1 MIQNT
6 LFVTQKTLIDNHMTQ
21 NTLLSTV
28 EKIITGEHDPRSPQN
43 WRTSSEMWS
52 PV

>member
-6 LFVTQKTLIDNHMTQ
+6 LFVTQKTLFDNNMTQ

-28 EKIITGEHDPRSPQN
+28 EKIKTGEHDPRSPQN

-52 PV
+52 PA